1 MADALNQVIGDA
13 IIKAG
18 TDVQGELNLRQM
30 LIATFAK
37 VQPLVGKIEKAK
49 TLEEVQLIV
58 KDQMVNAFKTVNSL
72 HSYFGLQSYRGTDQ
86 DKQMREQVEESMKE
100 ASIIATK
107 VKFMPVDEKPVEDLK
122 VSSSA

>member
-1 MADALNQVIGDA
+1 VTSEHEQMTDALNQVIGDA

-72 HSYFGLQSYRGTDQ
+72 HSYFGQ
-86 DKQMREQVEESMKE
+86 
-100 ASIIATK
+100 
-107 VKFMPVDEKPVEDLK
+107 
-122 VSSSA
+122 

>member
-1 MADALNQVIGDA
+1 MTSEHEQMTDALNQVIGDA

-72 HSYFGLQSYRGTDQ
+72 HSYFGQ
-86 DKQMREQVEESMKE
+86 
-100 ASIIATK
+100 
-107 VKFMPVDEKPVEDLK
+107 
-122 VSSSA
+122 

>member
-1 MADALNQVIGDA
+1 VIGDA

-37 VQPLVGKIEKAK
+37 VQPMVGKIEKAK

-58 KDQMVNAFKTVNSL
+58 KDQMVNAFKTVGSL
-72 HSYFGLQSYRGTDQ
+72 HSYFG
-86 DKQMREQVEESMKE
+86 
-100 ASIIATK
+100 
-107 VKFMPVDEKPVEDLK
+107 
-122 VSSSA
+122 